1 MSIQDNIISGLRSG
15 GGYTAGPQK
24 NTPSRYSDRQTAYF
38 AEETD
43 LFIEQYAKYA
53 SDYQTG
59 ELQYFDENGNSVTKT
74 VTMRFANVVNP
85 SAAIQRHFDDYKNV
99 LFDQRELD
107 YIQPGSK
114 LTTMGSVWLAY
125 NPDNISSTVANSIFR
140 RCNAVWNHLDFFGNV
155 VSEPIVVEPERANAS
170 TPDVQNSQRISTGYY
185 NVICQYNDFTRQ
197 INDNTRLVLGSK
209 TYGVTGYG
217 DFSQE
222 FTGDYSTVHV
232 LNFTIRVETKNEET
246 DDMANHVA
254 EGLTFD
260 WKAMISGLDKL
271 TVGKS
276 FYYDVLSYRNGVELP
291 VSGDNAPVYTLTV
304 DDPSIATVSG
314 NTVTAIAEGTF
325 TITAK
330 LTQNPNITDT
340 KTIIAISNLGLG
352 TIRFR
357 SEIPESVQ
365 PFTTFTV
372 LGGVY
377 NSDGTLRTND
387 PVTWTLS
394 GADENAYSYTTNQ
407 NMLTVTVYGYS
418 ETPLTITAGAG
429 TYTPIS
435 ANVQLCGW

>member
-43 LFIEQYAKYA
+43 LFIAQYAKYA

-59 ELQYFDENGNSVTKT
+59 ELQYFDENGNSVTQS

-140 RCNAVWNHLDFFGNV
+140 RCNAVWNHLDYFGNV
-155 VSEPIVVEPERANAS
+155 VLEPIVVEPERANAS

-209 TYGVTGYG
+209 TYGVSGYG

-246 DDMANHVA
+246 DDMVNHVA

-260 WKAMISGLDKL
+260 WKAIISGLDKV
-271 TVGKS
+271 TEGKS
-276 FYYDVLSYRNGVELP
+276 AHYSVISYRNGEDVTFI
-291 VSGDNAPVYTLTV
+291 DNPPVYTLSVSDT
-304 DDPSIATVSG
+304 SIATVNG
-314 NTVTAIAEGTF
+314 NVLTAIQPGTV
-325 TITAK
+325 TITAT
-330 LTQNPNITDT
+330 LTQNPSITAT
-340 KTIIAISNLGLG
+340 KTVTIISATSTRN
-352 TIRFR
+352 IRFI
-357 SEIPESVQ
+357 SEIPESAQ
-365 PFTTFTV
+365 PFTTFTIQA
-372 LGGVY
+372 GIY
-377 NSDGTLRTND
+377 DPDGTLITSD
-387 PVTWTLS
+387 YVDWTLS
-394 GADENAYSYTTNQ
+394 GADETAYAYTANQ
-407 NMLTVTVYGYS
+407 NTLTVSVYGYS
-418 ETPLTITAGAG
+418 ETPLTITASKGLLA
-429 TYTPIS
+429 PIS

>member
-43 LFIEQYAKYA
+43 LFIAQYAKYA
-53 SDYQTG
+53 SDYQVG
-59 ELQYFDENGNSVTKT
+59 ELQYFDENGNSVTKS
-74 VTMRFANVVNP
+74 VTLRFANVVNP

-246 DDMANHVA
+246 DDMVNHVA

-260 WKAMISGLDKL
+260 WKAMISGLDTL
-271 TVGKS
+271 TIGKS
-276 FYYDVLSYRNGVELP
+276 FNYTVISYRNGVELP
-291 VSGDNAPVYTLTV
+291 LSGENAPVYTLSV
-304 DDPSIATVSG
+304 DDTSIASVADSI
-314 NTVTAIAEGTF
+314 VTAIAEGTV
-325 TITAK
+325 TITAT
-330 LTQNPNITDT
+330 LTQNPSITDT
-340 KTIIAISNLGLG
+340 KTITVISAIGAR
-352 TIRFR
+352 TVRFR
-357 SEIPESVQ
+357 TEIPESAQ

-372 LGGVY
+372 LGGIY
-377 NSDGTLRTND
+377 NPDGTLRTSD
-387 PVTWTLS
+387 FVDWTLS
-394 GADENAYSYTTNQ
+394 GADENAYSYTIDHNL
-407 NMLTVTVYGYS
+407 LTVNVYGYS
-418 ETPLTITAGAG
+418 ETPLTITASKDALV
-429 TYTPIS
+429 PIS